1 MQINIR
7 LPYEVCKVVDGKKEI
22 IEVIAGSP
30 LEAMWAAYRSC
41 VTMKTYSQFSDW
53 KRDFDEETGADK
65 IEHLKKIKWIKNK
78 AGQLVFQSEF
88 LKND

>member
-41 VTMKTYSQFSDW
+41 VTMKTYSEFSDW
-53 KRDFDEETGADK
+53 KKDFDEETGADK